1 MTNTNTVN
9 ALPDVLELPES
20 LANQV
25 GEEYTND
32 AREYVWLQIVR
43 GEDDVKELV
52 EDFIDGYELEPSAD
66 TSAIVTEFIT
76 HTMAI
81 RRQQIA
87 ALKEAGFSGK
97 SNLTLAFEKLQQ
109 QGVLAL
115 EDFGCCNN
123 CGHTE
128 ATGLMNEESDRWQA
142 YVFFHEQDTERLI
155 ETGETC
161 LRFYCNYRHIC
172 SDEEWQKLD
181 RAQKEARLDKQLQEL
196 FVTILV
202 PTFAEYGMTVEWN
215 GDVQSCMMLKN
226 AFFFRDL

>member
-1 MTNTNTVN
+1 MTNANSVNT
-9 ALPDVLELPES
+9 LPDILKLPES

-52 EDFIDGYELEPSAD
+52 EDFIEGYELEPSAD

-97 SNLTLAFEKLQQ
+97 SNLTLAFEKLRQ

-115 EDFGCCNN
+115 E
-123 CGHTE
+123 
-128 ATGLMNEESDRWQA
+128 AA
-142 YVFFHEQDTERLI
+142 I
-155 ETGETC
+155 
-161 LRFYCNYRHIC
+161 I
-172 SDEEWQKLD
+172 
-181 RAQKEARLDKQLQEL
+181 A
-196 FVTILV
+196 
-202 PTFAEYGMTVEWN
+202 GMMKPL
-215 GDVQSCMMLKN
+215 GS
-226 AFFFRDL
+226 